1 MPAARKSRRR
11 IRRAPSSD
19 NIEEEDDPSQ
29 RHADDVDNDED
40 SEEDVQPVRKK
51 VTVKKEK
58 KPKIN
63 GGDVDPPVAGPSN
76 AHDRNDGDD
85 DDRIDIENF
94 RDQPLDKKE
103 GAKLHGIAQD
113 WEMIRKQIHQSS
125 FRLVKDVAISL
136 ADVMEVGK
144 AEEALDEVDAIMK
157 RLLDIDKEMRSHEE
171 TLNNLHQAVMREEV
185 VENVLET
192 YENEVKRSMNEY
204 NTKTTRQ
211 KYASIDVYVGFK
223 QGIYEVQNTGVPIPP
238 INELVPREDGDP
250 SDDEDDLEIGGVTQ
264 DYKCPITLVVL
275 EHPMT
280 STICGHSYS
289 RAAIQEYMK
298 KAGRTGVSCPASG
311 CNERITMDHLKL
323 DKELEKRVKIAT
335 RRQRQQEESED
346 DVDEVIE

>member
-1 MPAARKSRRR
+1 MIARRARRLSFATAMPAARKSRRR

-144 AEEALDEVDAIMK
+144 AEEV
-157 RLLDIDKEMRSHEE
+157 S
-171 TLNNLHQAVMREEV
+171 AVIPPSIV
-185 VENVLET
+185 A
-192 YENEVKRSMNEY
+192 NEY
-204 NTKTTRQ
+204 SVSGARRGGRHHEK
-211 KYASIDVYVGFK
+211 A
-223 QGIYEVQNTGVPIPP
+223 
-238 INELVPREDGDP
+238 PR
-250 SDDEDDLEIGGVTQ
+250 
-264 DYKCPITLVVL
+264 Y
-275 EHPMT
+275 
-280 STICGHSYS
+280 
-289 RAAIQEYMK
+289 
-298 KAGRTGVSCPASG
+298 
-311 CNERITMDHLKL
+311 
-323 DKELEKRVKIAT
+323 
-335 RRQRQQEESED
+335 RQRDALS
-346 DVDEVIE
+346 